1 MCRFVLLLTLIRSAR
16 SLLTSKVG
24 VRRSLR
30 DCLTAATHTPL
41 RLVKTTYDFEPNQC
55 VNCKHFVQNTFSGDP
70 FAKCSLFPLPVEP
83 VQDTISAPL
92 PYPEPSVKIV
102 TPKPMSEPTYPV
114 RDYFYCTTARK
125 RNSMCGEQG
134 RFYEER

>member
-1 MCRFVLLLTLIRSAR
+1 MRQFVLLFTLIRSTR
-16 SLLTSKVG
+16 SLLTSKTS
-24 VRRSLR
+24 VRRGLR
-30 DCLTAATHTPL
+30 DYLTAVTYPPL
-41 RLVKTTYDFEPNQC
+41 HLVKTTYDFEPNQC

-70 FAKCSLFPLPVEP
+70 FAKCSLFPLPVEAP
-83 VQDTISAPL
+83 EETITAQMPS
-92 PYPEPSVKIV
+92 PEPSVKIV
-102 TPKPMSEPTYPV
+102 PPKPMSEPTHPN